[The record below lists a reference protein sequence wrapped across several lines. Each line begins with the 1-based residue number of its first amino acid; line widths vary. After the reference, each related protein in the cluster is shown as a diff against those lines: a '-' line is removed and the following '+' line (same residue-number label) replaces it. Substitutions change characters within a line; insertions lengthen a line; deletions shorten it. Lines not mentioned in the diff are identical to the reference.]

1 LLAIA
6 EGVVDPGDT
15 TKVKGEVASSTDYAP
30 VVIVRHQDLPLGDG
44 PSRYLEG
51 TSGCVDGDDTL
62 LAKAS
67 NHRGQGK
74 PYGCSSGG
82 ICKHVGETTAIQGNN
97 LWLDGSM
104 LASLSTM
111 GRVATASESDRLST
125 TAHGRDSYLYNT
137 IYPEGRVCRNRSP
150 VKGCMASGIPPVM
163 GK

>member
-15 TKVKGEVASSTDYAP
+15 TKVEGEVAGSTDYAP

-51 TSGCVDGDDTL
+51 TGGCVDGDDTL
-62 LAKAS
+62 LTKAS

-82 ICKHVGETTAIQGNN
+82 RCKHVGETTTIQGNN

-104 LASLSTM
+104 LASLSLDN
-111 GRVATASESDRLST
+111 GARRNSEWERQAID
-125 TAHGRDSYLYNT
+125 
-137 IYPEGRVCRNRSP
+137 NRTRTRQLP
-150 VKGCMASGIPPVM
+150 I
-163 GK
+163 